1 MTRSGIRRSCP
12 KVTCQLLL
20 DKRSNLLRKPILEY
34 CLTFKHRR
42 RASIPFSPYNKV
54 NFAGEVPW
62 LCIFH
67 TLLRRHIRYFFL
79 RRIPQGKPM
88 LYVPHYSRERERGKG
103 WKRKQLTS
111 SGISSL
117 CFEPPPSLLLP
128 LHFCGASYSLSLS
141 PLPVVDGRRE
151 GFSRRGSWGR
161 GDSSLPFPRKMPNK
175 INGSHP
181 DRKRE
186 RGKKEGLLQVII
198 YS

>member
-42 RASIPFSPYNKV
+42 RASIPFSPYNGV

-88 LYVPHYSRERERGKG
+88 LYVPHYSRERERQRVEEEATNFL
-103 WKRKQLTS
+103 WDFEPLFRTS
-111 SGISSL
+111 S
-117 CFEPPPSLLLP
+117 FPPPPTPFLRSKLL
-128 LHFCGASYSLSLS
+128 SLSLS
-141 PLPVVDGRRE
+141 ITGCGWAKRRVFEKRKLGTRGLVAPV
-151 GFSRRGSWGR
+151 
-161 GDSSLPFPRKMPNK
+161 SSENA
-175 INGSHP
+175 
-181 DRKRE
+181 
-186 RGKKEGLLQVII
+186 
-198 YS
+198 